1 MMVIKGK
8 MNTKEVKVSPSV
20 IADNFIHGL
29 KLSKHIYAE
38 CPQCQFM
45 FSLYNARLV
54 YGMSPPKDLLSKSES
69 QAKKALEELDLMQAK
84 IEEETE
90 NWRTRLQDLDDNW
103 RNKMDLKFVEWLGK
117 ERTFK
122 EKIRHMKSDVAA
134 TQKEIIREK
143 VDIALLRQRGVIEG
157 HIAELFPL
165 FRKTKI
171 NPADLCS
178 LIPTTPVDFV
188 VFDGLFNKE
197 VSKVTF
203 LDVKKGGAQLSSVQ
217 KSIRDT
223 IRDGSVEFKK
233 LRVNFSNVKGQ
244 AIEEE

>member
-1 MMVIKGK
+1 MHI
-8 MNTKEVKVSPSV
+8 SPSNV
-20 IADNFIHGL
+20 VSDFIHGL
-29 KLSKHIYAE
+29 KLSKHVYVE
-38 CPQCQFM
+38 CPSCQFM
-45 FSLYNARLV
+45 FSLYNARLI
-54 YGMSPPKDLLSKSES
+54 YGKSPPKDLLSKSES
-69 QAKKALEELDLMQAK
+69 QARKALEELALMQANV
-84 IEEETE
+84 EDDTE
-90 NWRTRLQDLDDNW
+90 KWRTKLEDLDYEW
-103 RNKMDLKFVEWLGK
+103 RNKVDLKFNDWLSK

-134 TQKEIIREK
+134 TQKEVIREK
-143 VDIALLRQRGVIEG
+143 VDVALLRQRGVIEG

-165 FRKTKI
+165 FRKTRI

-178 LIPTTPVDFV
+178 LISTTPVDFV

-223 IRDGSVEFKK
+223 VKDGNVEFKK
-233 LRVNFSNVKGQ
+233 LRVNFDNVKGQ
-244 AIEEE
+244 ATEEL

>member
-1 MMVIKGK
+1 MS
-8 MNTKEVKVSPSV
+8 KEIPQEVQTFVS
-20 IADNFIHGL
+20 GL
-29 KLSKHIYAE
+29 KLSKNLYVE
-38 CPQCQFM
+38 CPECQFM
-45 FSLYNARLV
+45 FSLYSARLV
-54 YGMSPPKDLLSKSES
+54 YGKSPPKDMLSNSEKQVS
-69 QAKKALEELDLMQAK
+69 KALEELASFQESF
-84 IEEETE
+84 EEEKDKWKTGKE
-90 NWRTRLQDLDDNW
+90 ILDSDW
-103 RNKMDLKFVEWLGK
+103 RNKLNLRFEEWSSK

-134 TQKEIIREK
+134 TQKEIIKEK
-143 VDIALLRQRGVIEG
+143 VDRALLSQRGVIEG

-165 FRKTKI
+165 FRKTRI

-223 IRDGSVEFKK
+223 IKDGNVEFKK
-233 LRVNFSNVKGQ
+233 IRVNFDSIKGH
-244 AIEEE
+244 AEEES